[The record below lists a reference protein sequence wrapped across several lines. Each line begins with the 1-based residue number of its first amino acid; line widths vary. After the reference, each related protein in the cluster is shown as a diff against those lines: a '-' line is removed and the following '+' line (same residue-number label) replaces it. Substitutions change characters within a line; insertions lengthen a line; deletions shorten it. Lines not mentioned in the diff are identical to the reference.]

1 MNILERRPAVAAR
14 RPLTPLAAVA
24 GGLLAGTVGT
34 LAMDLLWYGRYR
46 RGGGAEE
53 LARWEFSADVKTW
66 AQAPAPAIVG
76 KRLFE
81 GLFQRELPDER
92 AALVNNLTHWGY
104 GIASGATYAVV
115 AGSLAVPRLAYG
127 LPFGAGVWLNSYVV
141 LPAAQLYAPIW
152 EYDGKTLAKDLSAHL
167 VYGLG
172 TALAF
177 RLYSAGRAAA

>member
-46 RGGGAEE
+46 RGGGARAGEVGVLRRCE
-53 LARWEFSADVKTW
+53 DVGAGARPRHRRETAVRG
-66 AQAPAPAIVG
+66 AVPAGASG
-76 KRLFE
+76 
-81 GLFQRELPDER
+81 G
-92 AALVNNLTHWGY
+92 AGALVNNLTHWGY

-127 LPFGAGVWLNSYVV
+127 LPFGAGVWL
-141 LPAAQLYAPIW
+141 AATSCFGGQLYAPIW

>member
-1 MNILERRPAVAAR
+1 M
-14 RPLTPLAAVA
+14 
-24 GGLLAGTVGT
+24 
-34 LAMDLLWYGRYR
+34 
-46 RGGGAEE
+46 
-53 LARWEFSADVKTW
+53 
-66 AQAPAPAIVG
+66 
-76 KRLFE
+76 
-81 GLFQRELPDER
+81 
-92 AALVNNLTHWGY
+92 
-104 GIASGATYAVV
+104 V

-127 LPFGAGVWLNSYVV
+127 LPFGAGVWLSSYVV